1 MAVADEAR
9 GLVAALALVAAP
21 EADADASAD
30 AGVEGGGGVGLAL
43 RACRH
48 LLHAPA
54 AAALVA
60 ALPAALPASAAPA
73 SSGDVAAVARLL
85 ASELVAAAGEGS
97 AAAAR
102 AGLGSGEGEAR
113 TVLRHRAAWMATAVL
128 RAQVCIHFA
137 CIVPLI
143 LSHHQPPTDAPHL
156 PPTRPPTCNCPG
168 SCAGCWTRP
177 RRPPAPW
184 PCPRPPPPPRGRRA
198 PRAAARCIAPS
209 P

>member
-9 GLVAALALVAAP
+9 GLIAALALVAAP
-21 EADADASAD
+21 EADADAGAG
-30 AGVEGGGGVGLAL
+30 AGVEGGGGVGRAL

-60 ALPAALPASAAPA
+60 ALPTALPASAAPA

-85 ASELVAAAGEGS
+85 ASELVAAAGEG
-97 AAAAR
+97 AAAAG

-128 RAQVCIHFA
+128 RAQVYTLCVY
-137 CIVPLI
+137 CTPLT
-143 LSHHQPPTDAPHL
+143 S
-156 PPTRPPTCNCPG
+156 
-168 SCAGCWTRP
+168 S
-177 RRPPAPW
+177 
-184 PCPRPPPPPRGRRA
+184 
-198 PRAAARCIAPS
+198 AAH
-209 P
+209 